1 MIKKDILCKVIL
13 LYKEDTMLIDERT
26 WLTLLFD
33 EYGKLLSEKQFDVL
47 GKHLNLDISES
58 EMAELENGSRQAIHD
73 AITKA
78 KKQLFDMEEKCGF
91 VAFKQ
96 DLAKDLADV
105 ASLCSDKLAK
115 EKLEKI
121 ITKF

>member
-1 MIKKDILCKVIL
+1 MP
-13 LYKEDTMLIDERT
+13 IDERT

-47 GKHLNLDISES
+47 DKHLNLDISES

-73 AITKA
+73 ALTKA
-78 KKQLFDMEEKCGF
+78 KKQLIDMEEKCGF

-96 DLAKDLADV
+96 ELKNDLIALKQN
-105 ASLCSDKLAK
+105 ASENLNQKLD
-115 EKLEKI
+115 KI